1 MDMSGL
7 REVSGS
13 PVEGILGMDFLGRQV
28 VHIDF
33 DQGLLLFLKS
43 APKTTGGRVQIL
55 WEPGGSPPL
64 VEAELGASESVRF
77 AVDTGYISLHSG
89 ILRSPVKEATLR
101 KGELA
106 EIGSVLSENISGTT
120 SSRLYRGRH
129 LRLGEFA
136 VEFPIFGGS
145 LRTNALG
152 NRFWSRFVVT
162 FDFPSRIAYLRKGD
176 GYNRP
181 DLRNATGLHLG
192 SNGGF
197 VVVHSVDPGSPA
209 TRAGLQ
215 AGDAVLRINGL
226 RSGKASLFE
235 LREAL
240 CGNRP
245 VECVVGRTGNELR
258 LVMIPTDG
266 GKNHSP

>member
-89 ILRSPVKEATLR
+89 ILRSPVKEATLP

-120 SSRLYRGRH
+120 SSRLYGGKH
-129 LRLGEFA
+129 VSGWGNLRWNCQISVDRSE
-136 VEFPIFGGS
+136 PTPNS
-145 LRTNALG
+145 LG
-152 NRFWSRFVVT
+152 N
-162 FDFPSRIAYLRKGD
+162 
-176 GYNRP
+176 
-181 DLRNATGLHLG
+181 
-192 SNGGF
+192 
-197 VVVHSVDPGSPA
+197 
-209 TRAGLQ
+209 
-215 AGDAVLRINGL
+215 
-226 RSGKASLFE
+226 
-235 LREAL
+235 
-240 CGNRP
+240 
-245 VECVVGRTGNELR
+245 
-258 LVMIPTDG
+258 
-266 GKNHSP
+266 